1 MNFVSIV
8 IEKQKREV
16 VLFAGNII
24 FMTYDYDLFVIG
36 AGSGG
41 LAASK
46 RAASYGAKV
55 AIAENDLVGGTC
67 VIRGCIPKKLM
78 VYGSH
83 FPALFHDAAGYGWK
97 VGEAELD
104 WEHFITSIDKEVRR
118 LSQLHIG
125 FLERAGV
132 SLIPARASLVD
143 PHTVEVDGRKVT
155 AEKILI
161 AVGGRPVKPDLPG
174 MEYGI
179 TSNEIFHLKQQ
190 PKHIVIIGAGY
201 IGTEFACI
209 MRGLGSEVTQITRGD
224 QILKGFDDDIR
235 SGIEEGMTNHG
246 IRLIKKNVIETVE
259 KVPEGIKL
267 TLSQADQEPI
277 IADVFLVATGRMPN
291 VEGLG
296 LENAGVDLVEGNIEG
311 PGYSNMMAIAVN
323 EFSQTS
329 QPNIFAVGDVT
340 DRINLTPV
348 AIGEGRAFADSEF
361 GDNRRL
367 FSHDTVPTAIF
378 SNPEAATVGLTE
390 AEAQQKYGDAV
401 KVYRTRFRPL
411 FHSLTGAQEKT
422 MMKLVVDGNTDKVV
436 GAHMVGEHAGE
447 IIQGVAI
454 AVKMGA
460 TKKDFDATVGIHPS
474 SAEEFVT
481 MR

>member
-1 MNFVSIV
+1 
-8 IEKQKREV
+8 
-16 VLFAGNII
+16 
-24 FMTYDYDLFVIG
+24 MTFDYDLFVIG

-55 AIAENDLVGGTC
+55 AIAEYDLVGGTC
-67 VIRGCIPKKLM
+67 VIRGCVPKKLM

-83 FPALFHDAAGYGWK
+83 FPALFSDAAGYGWK
-97 VGEAELD
+97 VGHAELD

-118 LSQLHIG
+118 LSQLHISL
-125 FLERAGV
+125 LEKAGV
-132 SLIPARASLVD
+132 ALIPSRATLVD

-155 AEKILI
+155 ADKILI
-161 AVGGRPVKPDLPG
+161 AVGGRPIKPDLPG

-179 TSNEIFHLKQQ
+179 TSNEIFHLKEQ
-190 PKHIVIIGAGY
+190 PKHIVILGAGY

-209 MRGLGSEVTQITRGD
+209 MRGLGSEVTQITRGEK
-224 QILKGFDDDIR
+224 ILKGFDEDIR
-235 SGIEEGMTNHG
+235 TEIEEGMTNNG
-246 IRLIKKNVIETVE
+246 IQLIKNNVIKAVE
-259 KVPEGIKL
+259 RVPEGLKL
-267 TLSQADQEPI
+267 TLSGEDQESVI
-277 IADVFLVATGRMPN
+277 TDVFLVATGRTPN
-291 VEGLG
+291 VDGLG
-296 LENAGVDLVEGNIEG
+296 LENAGVDLVPSSIEG
-311 PGYSNMMAIAVN
+311 PGYSTTNAIAVN
-323 EFSQTS
+323 EYSQTS

-361 GDNRRL
+361 GNNRCE
-367 FSHDTVPTAIF
+367 FSHQTVPTAIF
-378 SNPEAATVGLTE
+378 STPEAATVGWTE
-390 AEAQQKYGDAV
+390 VEAREKLGDAV
-401 KVYRTRFRPL
+401 TIYHTRFRPMY
-411 FHSLTGAQEKT
+411 HSFTGKQEKT
-422 MMKLVVDGNTDKVV
+422 MMKLVVDSNTNKIL
-436 GAHMVGEHAGE
+436 GAHMVGENAAE

-474 SAEEFVT
+474 TAEEFVT

>member
-1 MNFVSIV
+1 
-8 IEKQKREV
+8 
-16 VLFAGNII
+16 
-24 FMTYDYDLFVIG
+24 MTYDYDLFVIG

-67 VIRGCIPKKLM
+67 VIRGCVPKKLM

-83 FPALFHDAAGYGWK
+83 FRALFHDAAGYGWK
-97 VGEAELD
+97 VGEAQLD
-104 WEHFITSIDKEVRR
+104 WEHFITTIDKEVRR
-118 LSQLHIG
+118 LSQLHIN
-125 FLERAGV
+125 FLEKAGV
-132 SLIPARASLVD
+132 QLIQGRATLID

-155 AEKILI
+155 ADKILI
-161 AVGGRPVKPDLPG
+161 AVGGRPIKPNLPG
-174 MEYGI
+174 MEYAI

-190 PKHIVIIGAGY
+190 PKHIAIIGSGY

-209 MRGLGSEVTQITRGD
+209 LRGLGSEVTQIIRKD
-224 QILKGFDDDIR
+224 LILKGFDQDIQLE
-235 SGIEEGMTNHG
+235 IQEGMINHG
-246 IRLIKKNVIETVE
+246 VRIIKNTVVE
-259 KVPEGIKL
+259 AVEQVPEGLKL
-267 TLSQADQEPI
+267 TFSGEHTEPI
-277 IADVFLVATGRMPN
+277 IADVFLAATGRSPN
-291 VEGLG
+291 IEGLG
-296 LENAGVDLVEGNIEG
+296 LENAGVDIAATSLEG
-311 PGYSNMMAIAVN
+311 PGYNTMNAIAVN
-323 EFSQTS
+323 EYSQTS

-361 GDNRRL
+361 GGNRRV
-367 FSHDTVPTAIF
+367 FSHEDVPTAVF
-378 SNPEAATVGLTE
+378 STPEAATVGLTE
-390 AEAQQKYGDAV
+390 AEARSQFGDDGV
-401 KVYRTRFRPL
+401 KIYRTRFRPL
-411 FHSLTGAQEKT
+411 FHSLTGSSEKT
-422 MMKLVVDGNTDKVV
+422 VMKLVVDANTDKVL
-436 GAHMVGEHAGE
+436 GAHMVGESAGE

-460 TKKDFDATVGIHPS
+460 TKKDFDATVGIHPT